1 MQAREE
7 NSALHREQRRLQG
20 QRYVAQQ
27 EQALAQAREQQRLF
41 DAQAEEMERATT
53 LTLPLPL
60 PYPYPYPKP

>member
-1 MQAREE
+1 VQARAE

-20 QRYVAQQ
+20 QHYVAQQ

-41 DAQAEEMERATT
+41 EAQAGETERATT

-60 PYPYPYPKP
+60 PLPYPYP